1 MACFFFRWAAVG
13 HRECSS
19 DSMNSFLAL
28 ILLLGV
34 VALLRIAFQK
44 ALSGQAK
51 SRASKISQSC
61 ERPNADCLPYAKR
74 KYFFS
79 AAERSFYEVLRRLL
93 PDYTVFA
100 KVRLVDVIR
109 VTKESSSWRSD
120 LNRID
125 RKHLDFVLCDR
136 DLAPALAVELDDSSH
151 DQSDRAERDE
161 FVDQVLAAAN
171 FPIVHVRA
179 QRGYQLDELREI
191 LAPYITMR
199 AQAPAEAA
207 VMNGRYAPPVGW
219 RPAT

>member
-1 MACFFFRWAAVG
+1 
-13 HRECSS
+13 
-19 DSMNSFLAL
+19 MNSFLAL
-28 ILLLGV
+28 IVLLGV

-44 ALSGQAK
+44 AVSGQAK

-61 ERPNADCLPYAKR
+61 GLPNADCLPYAKR

-125 RKHLDFVLCDR
+125 RKHLDFVLCDC
-136 DLAPALAVELDDSSH
+136 DLAPVLAVELDDSSH
-151 DQSDRAERDE
+151 DHSDRAERDE

-179 QRGYQLDELREI
+179 QRGYQFDELREI
-191 LAPYITMR
+191 VAPYVNTR
-199 AQAPAEAA
+199 AQSPEE
-207 VMNGRYAPPVGW
+207 MDDLNSRYAPPVGW
-219 RPAT
+219 RPAI

>member
-1 MACFFFRWAAVG
+1 
-13 HRECSS
+13 
-19 DSMNSFLAL
+19 MNSFLAL

-44 ALSGQAK
+44 SLSGQAK
-51 SRASKISQSC
+51 NRASNISQSS
-61 ERPNADCLPYAKR
+61 EPPTADCLPYAKR

-93 PDYTVFA
+93 PDYKVFA

-136 DLAPALAVELDDSSH
+136 DLAPMLAVELDDSSH
-151 DQSDRAERDE
+151 DQTERVERDD
-161 FVDQVLAAAN
+161 FVDPVFWPQPTSRSSISVLSEVIN
-171 FPIVHVRA
+171 
-179 QRGYQLDELREI
+179 LMSCEKSLR
-191 LAPYITMR
+191 LT
-199 AQAPAEAA
+199 
-207 VMNGRYAPPVGW
+207 
-219 RPAT
+219 

>member
-1 MACFFFRWAAVG
+1 
-13 HRECSS
+13 
-19 DSMNSFLAL
+19 MNSFLAL

-34 VALLRIAFQK
+34 VALLGIAFQK
-44 ALSGQAK
+44 SLSGQAK

-61 ERPNADCLPYAKR
+61 ELPNAGCLPYAKR

-93 PDYTVFA
+93 PDHTVFA
-100 KVRLVDVIR
+100 KVRLVDVVR

-136 DLAPALAVELDDSSH
+136 DLAPVLAVELDDSSH

-161 FVDQVLAAAN
+161 FVDQVLAAAK
-171 FPIVHVRA
+171 FPIVHIRA
-179 QRGYQLDELREI
+179 QRGYQLDELRET
-191 LAPYITMR
+191 LAPHIAVR
-199 AQAPAEAA
+199 AQAPVEVADL
-207 VMNGRYAPPVGW
+207 NGRYAPPVGW